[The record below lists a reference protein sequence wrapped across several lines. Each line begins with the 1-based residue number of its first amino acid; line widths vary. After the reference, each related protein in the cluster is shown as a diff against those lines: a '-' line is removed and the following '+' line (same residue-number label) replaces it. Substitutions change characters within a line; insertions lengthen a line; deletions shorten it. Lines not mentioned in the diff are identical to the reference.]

1 MTSLSQ
7 RLDQAFKE
15 ALRGKQAVALSTLRM
30 LKTAIRHREVDLKR
44 QVTEDELQAVIN
56 TQVKQRRE
64 AINEYTKAGRP
75 DLASKEEEELSVL
88 LSFLPPQLSQEEL
101 EGVVARIIQETGALT
116 PKDLGKVM
124 KSAMA
129 QVAGRADGKAV
140 QEIVRR
146 QLGS

>member
-44 QVTEDELQAVIN
+44 QVTEDELQAVIT

-75 DLASKEEEELSVL
+75 DLAHKEEEELSIL
-88 LSFLPPQLSQEEL
+88 LSFLPPQLTKEEL
-101 EGVVARIIQETGALT
+101 EAAVSRIIEEVGASS
-116 PKDLGKVM
+116 PGDLGKVM

-129 QVAGRADGKAV
+129 QLAGRADGKAV
-140 QEIVRR
+140 QEIVRQR
-146 QLGS
+146 LGS